1 MKVVAKTFSEL
12 TTSELYEILKARSAI
27 FILEQSI
34 HYQDLD
40 DVDYQS
46 YHFFIEENKKVIA
59 YLRAYYVDD
68 TKKVVKLGRV
78 LTREHGK
85 GIGRQLLEQSIPL
98 IKEKMKVDKITIDA
112 QKQALGFYEKLGF
125 KTTSKDFLEE
135 GIVHVKMEKE
145 I

>member
-1 MKVVAKTFSEL
+1 MKVVAKTFFEL

-98 IKEKMKVDKITIDA
+98 IKEKMRVDKITIDA

-125 KTTSKDFLEE
+125 KTT
-135 GIVHVKMEKE
+135 
-145 I
+145 

>member
-1 MKVVAKTFSEL
+1 MKVVAKTFFEL
-12 TTSELYEILKARSAI
+12 TPSELYEILKARSAI

-40 DVDYQS
+40 DIDYQS

-125 KTTSKDFLEE
+125 KTTSKDFLEQ